1 MMLNYWDSFRYNV
14 NDAFF
19 GVHHAHPITAKQL
32 KLRDISKGLAPMP
45 KLAYEIKVCSMY
57 KINSFSFIPDMDF
70 ASLFQS
76 ISPEESLMKKLARKQ
91 PSTLQGLMDK
101 VKEFI
106 NQGEN
111 PKANPG
117 RQPF

>member
-1 MMLNYWDSFRYNV
+1 V

-70 ASLFQS
+70 AS
-76 ISPEESLMKKLARKQ
+76 EESLMKKLARKQ